1 MVTAAIRRKLDA
13 MAAAADSMRRG
24 GGRGG
29 LDAMQRRQQ
38 RTRCDATV
46 AAADSMRRDGGRG
59 GLDATRRRQQRTRCD
74 AGTEMWQRFGE
85 DERFIHSWHVADEY
99 LVALVVTSVYS
110 PDAAAAVE
118 EPGNR
123 LLASSRAALAAG
135 GGGHGW
141 VPLSHHEQASKTP
154 SRG

>member
-24 GGRGG
+24 
-29 LDAMQRRQQ
+29 
-38 RTRCDATV
+38 
-46 AAADSMRRDGGRG
+46 GGRG

-123 LLASSRAALAAG
+123 LLASSRAALAAS
-135 GGGHGW
+135 GGHGW